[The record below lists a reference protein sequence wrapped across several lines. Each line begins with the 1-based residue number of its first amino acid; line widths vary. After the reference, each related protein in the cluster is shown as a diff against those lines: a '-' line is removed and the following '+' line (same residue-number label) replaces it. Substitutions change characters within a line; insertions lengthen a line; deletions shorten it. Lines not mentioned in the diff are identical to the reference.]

1 MPSPSNAAG
10 VKALAIVLSLTLPCL
25 AQASL
30 GSVEEVVG
38 RDSAVEV
45 RCQRGSLWVSL
56 CTPEMVRVRARPG
69 RSSQPWD
76 ETSIAIEKR
85 PPSAPLRFLP
95 TSQGWQLQGG
105 RFRLQL
111 QRQDARL
118 RIQDSQGRLL
128 LEDRLPI
135 TFERQGFRV
144 VHASSL
150 DDHYFGLG
158 DKPGALDRRNQSCTL
173 WNSDAYM
180 WQESTDPLYK
190 SMPFYL
196 GFRQGRCWGLYL
208 DNTHRSQFE
217 FQKQFRDAYSFAC
230 EGGQLDYYVMAGPS
244 SKDVLRQYTALLGR
258 MPLPPLWSL
267 GYQQSRGSYI
277 PESAVRQVAQKL
289 RERAI
294 PCDVLYLDG
303 DYKDGARPFT
313 VDRKLFPN
321 FEKLIGELQALHLKT
336 VISLDP
342 YLAKHPGD
350 AAYDQALAR
359 GYLATRPNG
368 QVYYGKVWPGLV
380 AWADFANP
388 EVRAWWGGLHRPF
401 VLAGVRGIWDDMN
414 EPAAFYRADKTV
426 PLDVRHQL
434 AGRRTDQREIH
445 NVFGML
451 NSRATFEGLQKL
463 RPELRPFVLA
473 RSGFSGSWRY
483 AATWTGDNSA
493 SWNHLRLSV
502 PQLLNLGVSGFSLA
516 GADIGGYSGNPS
528 PALLTRWMQ
537 LGALNPLFRNHSDGT
552 TREREPWVDGP
563 EHEAARKQA
572 IELRYRLLPY
582 FYAAMEECSRNGVP
596 LMRPMF
602 LEFPQEPRLVTLAD
616 QYMLGSQLLVA
627 PVLQEDPAG
636 YNVQLPKGDWYD
648 LLSGQK
654 QVGPTLKLKPELAE
668 IPIFARAGSILPVQ
682 PLVQSCE
689 QAPEGPLELW
699 LHAGASGD
707 CQLYFDDGETTRY
720 QKGDFWRCPVRMECS
735 PSTLKLLLQTPR
747 GRFRPWFQSIRLRV
761 RGFTPQNWT
770 LDGQPQTGGSIENGA
785 WLSPPLRLPWREVR
799 LEAVKASSFRLS
811 EFFEGG
817 PLP

>member
-1 MPSPSNAAG
+1 M
-10 VKALAIVLSLTLPCL
+10 KALTILLILTLPCL
-25 AQASL
+25 AQTTL
-30 GSVEEVVG
+30 GAVEEVVS

-45 RCQRGSLWVSL
+45 RCQRGCLRIAL
-56 CTPEMVRVRARPG
+56 CGPEMVRVRARLGPPG
-69 RSSQPWD
+69 QPWG

-85 PPSAPLRFLP
+85 PPTAPLKISP
-95 TSQGWQLQGG
+95 MPQGWQLKGG

-118 RIQDSQGRLL
+118 RIQDDQDRLL

-144 VHASSL
+144 VHASRL

-173 WNSDAYM
+173 WNSDAYL

-196 GFRQGRCWGLYL
+196 GFRQGSCWGLYL

-217 FQKQFRDAYSFAC
+217 FQKQFRDACSFAS
-230 EGGQLDYYVMAGPS
+230 EGGALDYYVMAGPGP
-244 SKDVLRQYTALLGR
+244 KDVLRQYTGLLGR
-258 MPLPPLWSL
+258 MPLAPLWSL

-289 RERAI
+289 RDRAI

-313 VDRKLFPN
+313 VDRKLFPH
-321 FEKLIGELQALHLKT
+321 FEELIGELQALHFKT

-350 AAYDQALAR
+350 TAYDQALAG
-359 GYLATRPNG
+359 GYLATRPDG

-388 EVRAWWGGLHRPF
+388 KVRAWWGGLHRPF
-401 VLAGVRGIWDDMN
+401 VQAGVRGIWDDMN

-426 PLDVRHQL
+426 PLDVCHQL
-434 AGRRTDQREIH
+434 PTRRTDQREIH

-451 NSRATFEGLQKL
+451 NSRATFEGLQRL
-463 RPELRPFVLA
+463 RPELRPFVLT

-483 AATWTGDNSA
+483 AVTWTGDNSA

-502 PQLLNLGVSGFSLA
+502 PQLLNLGVSGFAMA

-528 PALLTRWMQ
+528 ATLLTRWMQ
-537 LGALNPLFRNHSDGT
+537 LGAFNPLFRNHSDGT

-563 EHEAARKQA
+563 EHETARKQA
-572 IELRYRLLPY
+572 IEQRYRLLPY
-582 FYAAMEECSRNGVP
+582 FYATMDECSRTGLP

-602 LEFPQEPRLVTLAD
+602 MEFPQDARLATLAD
-616 QYMLGSQLLVA
+616 QFMLGSQLLVA

-636 YNVQLPKGDWYD
+636 YNVQLPKGDWYG
-648 LLSGQK
+648 LLGGQK
-654 QVGPTLKLKPELAE
+654 QVGPTLKLKPELDQ

-689 QAPEGPLELW
+689 QTPEGPLELW
-699 LHAGASGD
+699 LYAGASGD

-720 QKGDFWRCPVRMECS
+720 QRGDFWRCKVRMECA
-735 PSTLKLLLQTPR
+735 PSTLKLRFQPPQ
-747 GRFRPWFQSIRLRV
+747 GRFQPWFQSIRLRV
-761 RGFTPQNWT
+761 RGFTPERWT
-770 LDGQPQTGGSIENGA
+770 LAGRPQTGGSLEDGA
-785 WLSPPLRLPWREVR
+785 WLSPPLTVPVGEVR
-799 LEAVKASSFRLS
+799 LDGVKS
-811 EFFEGG
+811 
-817 PLP
+817 P